1 MRFARWPLMIIND
14 NLSDSVIDEGLYK
27 VTNLQ
32 QCVWWLTL
40 TSTVFILWLAGVR
53 GSSRWRG
60 RISFHHSS
68 PGSQEGA
75 DFDRRKQELAKCHL
89 RITFREYFHNPMK
102 YEGESDWTM
111 CTMQTQI
118 RDLRYLSDS
127 KKKQQNFENARSVLL
142 CNSTHTSKSQCLKLH
157 HGIDN

>member
-1 MRFARWPLMIIND
+1 MIIWVTH
-14 NLSDSVIDEGLYK
+14 SVINEGMYR

-32 QCVWWLTL
+32 QCVWWHFNFPVHSVYSL
-40 TSTVFILWLAGVR
+40 VVGVR

>member
-1 MRFARWPLMIIND
+1 MTHFNFPVQ
-14 NLSDSVIDEGLYK
+14 SVYSVVVL
-27 VTNLQ
+27 V
-32 QCVWWLTL
+32 V
-40 TSTVFILWLAGVR
+40 VGVR

-118 RDLRYLSDS
+118 RDLRYLSDNN
-127 KKKQQNFENARSVLL
+127 KKPQILKTSDQYYCVIRITLQNLNVKSWLMVLTI
-142 CNSTHTSKSQCLKLH
+142 SEGLKRNGNNLRRCP
-157 HGIDN
+157 